1 MNTLKKTA
9 LAQTSGE
16 IRNSSM
22 TKFPIAIL
30 LIFLLLLSACSSNS
44 NSNNQEAPANELDP
58 KPDTPLTIVKQS
70 SDTSNTNGKIIYLT
84 FDDGPSA
91 ATPDILDT
99 LKLFDA
105 KATFFMLDPKMKES
119 PDIVKRIVDEG
130 HAVALHGVTHNKHR
144 FYLSEETALEEMDQ
158 AQNTL
163 KEITG
168 ITSDIIRTP
177 YGSIPYLTDSYRKV
191 LDDNGYKLWD
201 WNVDSSDWSS
211 SNAEFIQSTI
221 SQIKRLEKGAVT
233 PIVLMHD
240 RSETAAHLIN
250 LLTYL
255 QKEGFVTKTI
265 GSDLEPYHF
274 NCYDRCKRV
283 SIES

>member
-1 MNTLKKTA
+1 MKKQLYPEYVMKMRTNHKKK
-9 LAQTSGE
+9 L
-16 IRNSSM
+16 
-22 TKFPIAIL
+22 PITIIL
-30 LIFLLLLSACSSNS
+30 MFLVLLSACGSNS
-44 NSNNQEAPANELDP
+44 SSISNNVQP
-58 KPDTPLTIVKQS
+58 PDDEVDARPENPLSIVKQS
-70 SDTSNTNGKIIYLT
+70 SDKNNGSGKTIYLT
-84 FDDGPSA
+84 FDDGPSS

-105 KATFFMLDPKMKES
+105 KATFFMLEPKMKES
-119 PDIVKRIVDEG
+119 PDLVKRIVDEG

-144 FYLSEETALEEMDQ
+144 FYLSEQTALDEMDQ
-158 AQNTL
+158 AQHTL

-168 ITSDIIRTP
+168 ITSDLIRTP

-211 SNAEFIQSTI
+211 SNAEFIESTI
-221 SQIKRLEKGAVT
+221 SQINRLEKGDVT

-240 RSETAAHLIN
+240 VSETASHLIN

-255 QKEGFVTKTI
+255 QKEGFVTKTLD
-265 GSDLEPYHF
+265 SSLEPYNF

>member
-1 MNTLKKTA
+1 MKRLNF
-9 LAQTSGE
+9 S
-16 IRNSSM
+16 I
-22 TKFPIAIL
+22 IL
-30 LIFLLLLSACSSNS
+30 TFLILISACSNDST
-44 NSNNQEAPANELDP
+44 NNQI
-58 KPDTPLTIVKQS
+58 IVK
-70 SDTSNTNGKIIYLT
+70 DIAPYPETSLSIVKKPLNTGSTNDKIIYLT
-84 FDDGPSA
+84 FDDGPSS

-105 KATFFMLDPKMKES
+105 KATFFMLEPKMKES
-119 PDIVKRIVDEG
+119 PDIVERIVEEG
-130 HAVALHGVTHNKHR
+130 HAVALHGVTHNKNR
-144 FYLSEETALEEMDQ
+144 FYLSEQTALDEMNK
-158 AQNTL
+158 AQKTL
-163 KEITG
+163 EEITG
-168 ITSDIIRTP
+168 ITSNIIRTP
-177 YGSIPYLTDSYRKV
+177 YGSIPYLTDSFRNV

-211 SNAEFIQSTI
+211 SNQDFIHSTI
-221 SQIKRLEKGAVT
+221 SQIQRLEKGDVI

-265 GSDLEPYHF
+265 DADLEPYNF
-274 NCYDRCKRV
+274 NCYDRCKRM